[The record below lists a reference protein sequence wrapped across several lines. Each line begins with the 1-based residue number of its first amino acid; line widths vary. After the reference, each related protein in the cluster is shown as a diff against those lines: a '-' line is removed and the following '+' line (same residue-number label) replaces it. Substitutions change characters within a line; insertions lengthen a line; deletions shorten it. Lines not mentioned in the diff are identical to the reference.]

1 MLNTE
6 RLNLISENTD
16 IKNAKIAIIGVPFDS
31 TVWSI
36 PGQRLAPNAIR
47 EYFLMQECPTSLEN
61 IYDDGNLQPVH
72 GNAKKTTELIESNLN
87 EIFSQNKDIIP
98 IHLGGEHTITLGV
111 IKSLVK
117 KHKDLQVISF
127 DAHFDLKDNQFG
139 EKIGHS
145 TVMRRIYEITE
156 KVSVF
161 GARTGS
167 EDEFKFSKKLKN
179 NIDPNKPTY
188 ISIDMDFFDPSHAP
202 GVGDP
207 ETGGYSYHDF
217 LDLFK
222 SLKLKKIIGVDIVE
236 ANPLVERHITCHLAS
251 KLLLRFIEVLQ

>member
-16 IKNAKIAIIGVPFDS
+16 IKSAKIAIIGVPFDS

-47 EYFLMQECPTSLEN
+47 EHLLMQECEDSLDKV
-61 IYDDGNLQPVH
+61 YDDGNIQAIH
-72 GNAKKTTELIESNLN
+72 GNAKKTIDLIESNLDS
-87 EIFSQNKDIIP
+87 IYSKNKNIIP
-98 IHLGGEHTITLGV
+98 IHLGGEHTITLGAV
-111 IKSLVK
+111 KSIIK
-117 KHKDLQVISF
+117 KHNNLQIISF
-127 DAHFDLKDNQFG
+127 DAHFDLKDKQLG

-156 KVSVF
+156 NIAVF

-167 EDEFKFSKKLKN
+167 KEELDFAKKLKTEVEP
-179 NIDPNKPTY
+179 DKPTY
-188 ISIDMDFFDPSHAP
+188 ISIDMDFFDPSQAP

-207 ETGGYSYHDF
+207 EAAGYTYSDF
-217 LDLFK
+217 LSLFK
-222 SLKLKKIIGVDIVE
+222 SLNLKNIIGIDIVE
-236 ANPLVERHITCHLAS
+236 ANPLIEKHITCHLAS
-251 KLLLRFIEVLQ
+251 KLLLQFIKVL